1 MGVVATFARP
11 RHEDSTRR
19 VPLTLEADT
28 DEELLVAALEDVVYL
43 LDADGVV
50 PVAARFEEQ
59 SDGSIGGFVDVVPV
73 DEVEEIG
80 AAPKGVSRSELE
92 FGEHGGVWR
101 CHVVVDV

>member
-1 MGVVATFARP
+1 MGVVSTFARP
-11 RHEDSTRR
+11 RRQESTRR
-19 VPLTLEADT
+19 VPLMLEADT

-50 PVAARFEEQ
+50 PVVARFEEQ
-59 SDGSIGGFVDVVPV
+59 ADGSIGGLVDVVPV

-80 AAPKGVSRSELE
+80 APPKGASRSELQ

>member
-1 MGVVATFARP
+1 MIGDARAAEGP
-11 RHEDSTRR
+11 KGSA
-19 VPLTLEADT
+19 VSLTASHG
-28 DEELLVAALEDVVYL
+28 YRQL

-59 SDGSIGGFVDVVPV
+59 PDGSIAGFVDVVPV
-73 DEVEEIG
+73 DDVEEVE
-80 AAPKGVSRSELE
+80 AAPKGVSRSELQ